1 MQTLVRIKHLKQ
13 ERMRYVR
20 NLRFKISQ
28 MIRLIDSFTS
38 VHYHI
43 TLKFEHY
50 CKILAKFLSVA
61 NESLPSNAN
70 KCLVFHSFKFQVHE
84 HPSFS
89 CWWHNDTHLNQT
101 WLRHLSMALHWITMA
116 FLTRATCVLESG
128 IVFLRD
134 ETARL
139 LNNSHNN
146 GRLPK
151 KRPKTEQ
158 SFFVPKN
165 MAIIMDSL
173 I

>member
-1 MQTLVRIKHLKQ
+1 MRSDKMQTLVRIKHLKQ

-89 CWWHNDTHLNQT
+89 CWWHNDTHSNLT
-101 WLRHLSMALHWITMA
+101 WLRHLSMALHWI
-116 FLTRATCVLESG
+116 
-128 IVFLRD
+128 D
-134 ETARL
+134 
-139 LNNSHNN
+139 NN
-146 GRLPK
+146 GISYTCDVCLGIRNCFSA
-151 KRPKTEQ
+151 RRDRETT
-158 SFFVPKN
+158 
-165 MAIIMDSL
+165 
-173 I
+173 